1 MFQDQVFCFT
11 PKGAVIALP
20 SGATPVDFAYAVHSE
35 VGDTCVGAKVDGR
48 MVQLRAPLQNVD
60 QVEIIT
66 SKAQTPSPDWEQFVV
81 SGKAKA
87 RVRRFV
93 RLKQREQYMELGR
106 QILQKSFRQEG
117 YDMTEKALEPIVKRF
132 KCDSVADLCTAVGQG
147 HFTGR
152 EVVTAVF
159 PGTKP
164 DAKVQKVVPIARAR
178 ARQGKGR
185 ETSVP
190 IKGLIPEIGRAHV

>member
-1 MFQDQVFCFT
+1 
-11 PKGAVIALP
+11 
-20 SGATPVDFAYAVHSE
+20 
-35 VGDTCVGAKVDGR
+35 
-48 MVQLRAPLQNVD
+48 
-60 QVEIIT
+60 
-66 SKAQTPSPDWEQFVV
+66 
-81 SGKAKA
+81 
-87 RVRRFV
+87 
-93 RLKQREQYMELGR
+93 
-106 QILQKSFRQEG
+106 
-117 YDMTEKALEPIVKRF
+117 MTEKALEPIVKRF
-132 KCDSVADLCTAVGQG
+132 KCDSVANLGTAVGQG

-190 IKGLIPEIGRAHV
+190 IKGLIPGMAVHYANCCHTLPGDRIVGIVTTGKGVTVHTIDCDTQESFQATPERWVDLSWAVEEGHDQRIGRLHAGL

>member
-1 MFQDQVFCFT
+1 
-11 PKGAVIALP
+11 
-20 SGATPVDFAYAVHSE
+20 
-35 VGDTCVGAKVDGR
+35 
-48 MVQLRAPLQNVD
+48 
-60 QVEIIT
+60 
-66 SKAQTPSPDWEQFVV
+66 
-81 SGKAKA
+81 
-87 RVRRFV
+87 
-93 RLKQREQYMELGR
+93 
-106 QILQKSFRQEG
+106 
-117 YDMTEKALEPIVKRF
+117 MTEKALEPIVKRF

-190 IKGLIPEIGRAHV
+190 IKGLIPGMAVHYARSEERRVGKEWVSTCRT

>member
-1 MFQDQVFCFT
+1 MT
-11 PKGAVIALP
+11 RRPP
-20 SGATPVDFAYAVHSE
+20 RSTRT
-35 VGDTCVGAKVDGR
+35 DT
-48 MVQLRAPLQNVD
+48 LFPYTTL
-60 QVEIIT
+60 
-66 SKAQTPSPDWEQFVV
+66 
-81 SGKAKA
+81 
-87 RVRRFV
+87 
-93 RLKQREQYMELGR
+93 
-106 QILQKSFRQEG
+106 FRS
-117 YDMTEKALEPIVKRF
+117 R
-132 KCDSVADLCTAVGQG
+132 CTAVGQG

-190 IKGLIPEIGRAHV
+190 IKGLIPGMAVHYAHCCHPLDRKSTRLNSSH